1 MANSLVY
8 QEDWETKL
16 QERLSEPT
24 KWKDI
29 CNVVYTN
36 EKVLHNPYMSD
47 MTVQTNTR
55 GTAYTFQN
63 VTQTDDTI
71 SIVQSAIAPQ
81 FIDRADLAQSQ
92 YTNQM
97 TLADRQGILLNEQIE
112 AAVYADNANFTDIGD
127 PGTGVITLN
136 VTSTITVSATNV
148 DDIIRG
154 VKREIRKADGETL
167 LERNGGFFV
176 WRPQDLEVLE
186 SFMQA
191 NGFMS
196 ADRALNG
203 GSPLD
208 GGGTLGAPKGI
219 EYMGMTHYSSNLLAA
234 NHVFAGVKKLY
245 HLGIVKDTYGQV
257 VVTTDPPGPTGGA
270 LSGFGIVSRVDY
282 QGHVWHNVKP
292 VLFDV
297 NVT

>member
-1 MANSLVY
+1 MANALIY

-29 CNVVYTN
+29 ANVVYTN
-36 EKVLHNPYMSD
+36 DKVLHNPYMSD
-47 MTVQTNTR
+47 ATVQSGTR
-55 GTAYTFQN
+55 GSAYTFQDVSQTDEN
-63 VTQTDDTI
+63 VTIDQFKI
-71 SIVQSAIAPQ
+71 LPQ
-81 FIDRADLAQSQ
+81 LIDRADLAQSQ

-97 TLADRQGILLNEQIE
+97 VLADRQGILLNEAIE
-112 AAVYADNANFTDIGD
+112 TAMYADNANFTDIGD
-127 PGTGVITLN
+127 NGGGAVTLSQ
-136 VTSTITVSATNV
+136 TTQLTVSATNI

-154 VKREIRKADGETL
+154 VKREIRKANGETY

-176 WRPQDLEVLE
+176 WRPQDLEILE
-186 SFMQA
+186 AFMQA

-196 ADRALNG
+196 ADSALRGNG
-203 GSPLD
+203 ALD
-208 GGGTLGAPKGI
+208 GGGTLGAPKSI

-257 VVTTDPPGPTGGA
+257 IVVNEPAGSSGGNV
-270 LSGFGIVSRVDY
+270 SGIGVVSRVDY
-282 QGHVWHNVKP
+282 KGKVWHNVKP
-292 VLFDV
+292 LLFDV
-297 NVT
+297 NVA